1 MDHKRTFID
10 GMESISLTDGMIRM
24 SLYNVLAVKNRNS
37 SEPNPHEICEEL
49 IMTPQSFMKVFSTM
63 ENLVH
68 KLEEAGIITRKD
80 TAQAP
85 EAKQETE
92 LSPNFQ

>member
-1 MDHKRTFID
+1 MERKRTFID
-10 GMESISLTDGMIRM
+10 GMDSISLTDGMIRM
-24 SLYNVLAVKNRNS
+24 ELYNVLVNKNRNS

-63 ENLVH
+63 ENLVQ
-68 KLEEAGIITRKD
+68 KLEEAGILTRKD
-80 TAQAP
+80 AAQAP
-85 EAKQETE
+85 EKDQDTE